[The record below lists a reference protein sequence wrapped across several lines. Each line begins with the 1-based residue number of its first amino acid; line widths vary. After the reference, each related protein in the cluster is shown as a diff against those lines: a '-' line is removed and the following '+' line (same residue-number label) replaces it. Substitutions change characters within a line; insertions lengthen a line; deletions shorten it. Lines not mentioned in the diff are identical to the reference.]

1 MKATYDISIIIPTF
15 NSQNYILDLLKSIK
29 KNICNAKYEIILVD
43 DGSNDNT
50 LDISN
55 NYFLENNINN
65 SVIPIKHS
73 GVSKAR
79 NVGLDNAS
87 GKFVMFFDSDDI
99 IKKEFITD
107 KILKSDADII
117 SFVSGEESKE
127 RIFLSKQDMIMSML
141 LGKGYPIRYDM
152 GPYRKMFNRK
162 FLEDNKLNFP
172 LELRWWED
180 LVFNFEAITLAKK
193 IEFYYSDFY
202 KQNENH
208 LSLSHSI
215 DSHIIDNAATLKRI
229 IRKIIAQNKDLD
241 ETKIIRQLD
250 ILIIWTVFSGY
261 FIYHSNKEEYL
272 DFLRK
277 LNLIID
283 NNLIKAAPN
292 KQSKIILIMLRH
304 IGFYRSVRIY
314 RFLKRLKH

>member
-1 MKATYDISIIIPTF
+1 MTYDISIIIPTF

-29 KNICNAKYEIILVD
+29 KNIYNAEYEIILVD

-50 LDISN
+50 LEISN
-55 NYFLENNINN
+55 NYFSKNSINN
-65 SVIPIKHS
+65 LVISINHS

-99 IKKEFITD
+99 IKKNFVTD

-117 SFVSGEESKE
+117 SFVSGKKSKGK
-127 RIFLSKQDMIMSML
+127 ISLSKQDMIMSML
-141 LGKGYPIRYDM
+141 LGKRYPIRYDM

-162 FLEDNKLNFP
+162 FLEENKINFP

-180 LVFNFEAITLAKK
+180 LVFNFEAITFADKT
-193 IEFYYSDFY
+193 EFYYSDFY
-202 KQNENH
+202 KQNENYS
-208 LSLSHSI
+208 SLSHNI
-215 DSHIIDNAATLKRI
+215 DSHIIDNATTLKRI
-229 IRKIIAQNKDLD
+229 IRRIIAQNKNLD
-241 ETKIIRQLD
+241 ETKIIHQLD
-250 ILIIWTVFSGY
+250 VLVIWTVFSGY

-272 DFLRK
+272 SFLKK
-277 LNLIID
+277 LNLVID

-304 IGFYRSVRIY
+304 IGFYRSVWVY
-314 RFLKRLKH
+314 RFLKKLKY